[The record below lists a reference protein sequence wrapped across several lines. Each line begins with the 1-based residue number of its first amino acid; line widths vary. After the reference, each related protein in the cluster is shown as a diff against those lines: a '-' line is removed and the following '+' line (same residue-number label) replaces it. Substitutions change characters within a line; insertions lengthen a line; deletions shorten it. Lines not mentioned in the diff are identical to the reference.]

1 VADKSH
7 NPKFW
12 NSQRRCAFSTLFFDA
27 AVPARDKDTAER
39 ISNTN
44 LSRAMTAANDR
55 GLAAMPGF

>member
-1 VADKSH
+1 LELAT
-7 NPKFW
+7 
-12 NSQRRCAFSTLFFDA
+12 TLCIFDAFFDA